1 MKKTRKLLSIVLSV
15 LVVFASLP
23 VVYTAAADTVTYAAG
38 ETGTIDN
45 PTHPVSADGVFSYDD
60 LYKLN
65 IDVENTKYTFYQTM
79 NDEYFTYTQILGL
92 QQRNDVPISGRTF
105 NFVGVEHYTGGT
117 NATTTNADGS
127 AQGTDLMEVP
137 AITTNTTAD
146 FLNTYYVPTHTWA
159 PINNNA
165 TNDFQGKT
173 EPTNVQLAGSVA
185 DLLGCK
191 NYSWSDT
198 YVIKGLSASEK
209 GEVNTGYYE
218 SYKWNWSTRDASAAF
233 ELRLKTSIRILD
245 AREFVKELAEAEA
258 VLANP
263 DKYTQA
269 YLSSVKATLNTI
281 PEDLKDL
288 SEVYS
293 QSDIDKYTKMLK
305 DVSLNSA
312 DYTEFNRTYE
322 NLKGITNAI
331 GGFTDDSFADFK
343 TEIEKINNNLPKNLD
358 YTKQSVVDEATQAL
372 RDAYNLLVTKGDA
385 SGGTYTETIHDIKF
399 TIQNEF
405 NLIQIKDDQILSYT
419 QNWIA
424 DRRNLESKD
433 SRRMFYSVIDSS
445 STFASRFTDA
455 AVDTVS
461 SLSAKA
467 IDGSLSN
474 ALIFT
479 CWEEVLA
486 DGSLNPT
493 TEVISRDTHTIDGN
507 YAGFQKDKAYY
518 IENSPTFRG
527 LSASETGAH
536 TFTFNQKIY
545 LNWQQNIL
553 GFLRNN
559 FTQTAFVTTIN
570 ITDARPLVKAVAEA
584 NATIAN
590 PGSYSDNYI
599 SALQA
604 AVDAVPVN
612 LIRGVE
618 YYTQEEVDAYL
629 NAITSVQEGCADYS
643 EFNEAYEELINMKN
657 NSTYTDESYSAF
669 MEEIQSIN
677 KNLPKNLTAD
687 QQATVDAA
695 TEALHKA
702 THHLVYYKLNTDNV
716 FTEEDIPEDLGFS
729 PLVFSVSSTRY
740 EFMQVSDGQQF
751 AIRTDFSARNNDSSY
766 TLRLLSFG
774 FSTVNAGNVTDIC
787 AGRTTPDKG
796 CHNAANVP
804 ELNFFDLATYAST
817 SGNITGITSY
827 TADDAGDTGEFNS
840 WVNTDG
846 VNLSSGG
853 VFIDGAVLE
862 LYDSTGYATYVYTAT
877 SGENQENININYA
890 FRLGWSYEQ
899 FWGETIRRHAHIP
912 VSLTI
917 TDARALH
924 NLYNEVEDILN
935 GETDKSYTLSSLVTL
950 YNAFNNVPSD
960 MASGEAYYTQSEVNA
975 KYDEL
980 KAAYDTLVEGADYS
994 EFFEAYVKAQEIIN
1008 TNNKDSAGNSLYD
1021 DAAYE
1026 TFNQQFTDIITGL
1039 DMNLPASEQTTV
1051 NDATTALNNAL
1062 AALEATKRAD
1072 YSEFND
1078 ALAEVEKI
1086 LKEEQENPG
1095 TYTQSSLEAIQNAYN
1110 DAVALDKGLPASEQ
1124 ATVDAVTDAL
1134 KAAAENKKYKAD
1146 YSEFDDAYSKVQDI
1160 FNNPNKY
1167 TDETVDAA
1175 ERALEEADKLNK
1187 DLPDTEENRTTIE
1200 NATNALENVF
1210 NNAKESADYTAF
1222 EEAYKKVQEIAE
1234 NKDGK
1239 YTQSTVTAAQNALA
1253 EADKLDKNLEKNDA
1267 NQDIITDATN
1277 ALQSVI
1283 DGAKEKANYDA
1294 YNNAKAEADAII
1306 NSGNVDE
1313 NGNTIY
1319 DEAVFE
1325 AYKEAVNKIDT
1336 ELVKD
1341 LPSDEQEIINNAVT
1355 ELENLK
1361 TELENNKKAD
1371 YTDFNTA
1378 KDALEEIVN
1387 APAGTYTDE
1396 TVQKAQTALDN
1407 ANQIPDNLVVGENN
1421 VNQDMIDNATQNMQ
1435 DVVDSAEKK
1444 ADYTEFDKA
1453 VEDLENIVNAP
1464 EGTYTDETVKNAQ
1477 DALDSIVDVDKDM
1490 ADTEQGILDEITSG
1504 LKDVVDSAENKA
1516 DYTDYNNTK
1525 SEADSLVND
1534 DGNGNPIYDEDAFD
1548 AYKDAVNKIDNE
1560 LDKDLPASEQSKV
1573 DDAANALD
1581 NALNTLEASKYY
1593 TVTFLDAEGN
1603 FLSAE
1608 RFVSG
1613 AVFGTIAVPQLPE
1626 STDEIAVVGWAYEND
1641 TIAGAEDVLTSD
1653 VTVKVAAE
1661 DKVLRIFNESGLSF
1675 DAETGYIV
1683 TELRSLTV
1691 ADVLAK
1697 FDNDATLLTV
1707 ADFEGNV
1714 LSADDYVGSGAVIT
1728 LSSKYTNTVYESR
1741 TFVIYGDVT
1750 GDGLVNADDYAVA
1763 RSANIIP
1770 GSYNESNHYF
1780 FVAND
1785 VAKDG
1790 YIDALDTAYIN
1801 LMVKGYK

>member
-23 VVYTAAADTVTYAAG
+23 VVYTAAADAVTYAAG

-92 QQRNDVPISGRTF
+92 QQKNDVPLSGRTF
-105 NFVGVEHYTGGT
+105 KFVGVEHYTGGT

-137 AITTNTTAD
+137 AITTNTTTD

-159 PINNNA
+159 AINNNA
-165 TNDFQGKT
+165 SGLGSA
-173 EPTNVQLAGSVA
+173 PSNVQLQGSVA
-185 DLLGCK
+185 DLSGCR

-198 YVIKGLSASEK
+198 YVIKGLPASEK

-218 SYKWNWSTRDASAAF
+218 SYKWNWSTSDTSAAF

-281 PEDLKDL
+281 PEALKDL
-288 SEVYS
+288 SVVYS

-305 DVSLNSA
+305 DVNLNSA
-312 DYTEFNRTYE
+312 DYTEFNRTFE
-322 NLKGITNAI
+322 NLNSITNALDA
-331 GGFTDDSFADFK
+331 FTDDSFNAFR
-343 TEIEKINNNLPKNLD
+343 TRIEEINNNLPKNLD
-358 YTKQSVVDEATQAL
+358 YTKQDTVDQATQAL
-372 RDAYNLLVTKGDA
+372 KDAYNILVHKG
-385 SGGTYTETIHDIKF
+385 
-399 TIQNEF
+399 
-405 NLIQIKDDQILSYT
+405 T
-419 QNWIA
+419 QNT
-424 DRRNLESKD
+424 
-433 SRRMFYSVIDSS
+433 DSS
-445 STFASRFTDA
+445 SSSDVEDVTFVVGNDFKFIQIEDNQVFSFVQPWTIYRGSKSSNRKFYSALDTSDSATNTFISKLSTVA
-455 AVDTVS
+455 TNQTISTGAV
-461 SLSAKA
+461 KN
-467 IDGSLSN
+467 GLSN
-474 ALIFT
+474 AAIFT
-479 CWEEVLA
+479 SWKEVTSTGELK
-486 DGSLNPT
+486 DSSNVIDRT
-493 TEVISRDTHTIDGN
+493 TGRINASYD
-507 YAGFQKDKAYY
+507 GFQEGQTYY
-518 IENSPTFRG
+518 LENSPVFTG
-527 LSASETGAH
+527 LSSTETGEH
-536 TFTFNQKIY
+536 IY
-545 LNWQQNIL
+545 TYKQNIYVSYYAWFSNTY
-553 GFLRNN
+553 G
-559 FTQTAFVTTIN
+559 TSSVTTTLT
-570 ITDARPLVKAVAEA
+570 ITDARPLVKAVAQA

-669 MEEIQSIN
+669 MEEIQNIN

-729 PLVFSVSSTRY
+729 PLGFSVSSTRY
-740 EFMQVSDGQQF
+740 EFMQVSDGQKF

-766 TLRLLSFG
+766 TIRLLSFG

-804 ELNFFDLATYAST
+804 ELNFIDLATYAST
-817 SGNITGITSY
+817 SGAITGITSY

-840 WVNTDG
+840 WVNTGG

-853 VFIDGAVLE
+853 VFIDGAELE

-935 GETDKSYTLSSLVTL
+935 GETDKSYSLSSLVTL

-1026 TFNQQFTDIITGL
+1026 TFNQQFTDIITSL

-1078 ALAEVEKI
+1078 ALAEIEKI

-1110 DAVALDKGLPASEQ
+1110 DAVALDKNLPASEQ
-1124 ATVDAVTDAL
+1124 ATVDAVTEAL
-1134 KAAAENKKYKAD
+1134 KAAAESKKYKAD
-1146 YSEFDDAYSKVQDI
+1146 YSEFDDAYSQVKDI
-1160 FNNPNKY
+1160 VDNPNKY
-1167 TDETVDAA
+1167 TDATVEAA
-1175 ERALEEADKLNK
+1175 EKALEEADKLNK
-1187 DLPDTEENRTTIE
+1187 DLPDTADNRTTIE
-1200 NATNALENVF
+1200 NATNALKDVLI
-1210 NNAKESADYTAF
+1210 NAEKTADYSAF
-1222 EEAYKKVQEIAE
+1222 EETYKKVQEIAE

-1239 YTQSTVTAAQNALA
+1239 YTDATVEAAQNALT
-1253 EADKLDKNLEKNDA
+1253 EADKLDKNLPPESQSTINE
-1267 NQDIITDATN
+1267 ATN

-1283 DGAKEKANYDA
+1283 DGAKEKANYDGLDEALEGAKKIVNAPEGTYTEESVKKAQDAIDAAEALDKELEKNDENQQKINDVIQDLIDAKEDAQEKANYDA

-1313 NGNTIY
+1313 NGNPIY

-1325 AYKEAVNKIDT
+1325 AYKEEVNKIDS
-1336 ELVKD
+1336 ELIKD
-1341 LPSDEQEIINNAVT
+1341 LPSSEQTAVDNAVT
-1355 ELENLK
+1355 ELESLK
-1361 TELENNKKAD
+1361 A
-1371 YTDFNTA
+1371 
-1378 KDALEEIVN
+1378 
-1387 APAGTYTDE
+1387 
-1396 TVQKAQTALDN
+1396 
-1407 ANQIPDNLVVGENN
+1407 
-1421 VNQDMIDNATQNMQ
+1421 
-1435 DVVDSAEKK
+1435 
-1444 ADYTEFDKA
+1444 
-1453 VEDLENIVNAP
+1453 
-1464 EGTYTDETVKNAQ
+1464 
-1477 DALDSIVDVDKDM
+1477 
-1490 ADTEQGILDEITSG
+1490 
-1504 LKDVVDSAENKA
+1504 
-1516 DYTDYNNTK
+1516 
-1525 SEADSLVND
+1525 
-1534 DGNGNPIYDEDAFD
+1534 
-1548 AYKDAVNKIDNE
+1548 
-1560 LDKDLPASEQSKV
+1560 
-1573 DDAANALD
+1573 
-1581 NALNTLEASKYY
+1581 TLEAKKYY
-1593 TVTFLDAEGN
+1593 TVTFKDVDGN
-1603 FLSAE
+1603 VLGTSSYVNGDVFGNLTAPALPEDTDTIAYVGWVYADGTLAKADDVVSGDMDVTVASE
-1608 RFVSG
+1608 AKKLIAKDESGVTIDEVTSFVSG
-1613 AVFGTIAVPQLPE
+1613 IEAGTTVE
-1626 STDEIAVVGWAYEND
+1626 E
-1641 TIAGAEDVLTSD
+1641 VLS
-1653 VTVKVAAE
+1653 
-1661 DKVLRIFNESGLSF
+1661 
-1675 DAETGYIV
+1675 
-1683 TELRSLTV
+1683 
-1691 ADVLAK
+1691 K
-1697 FDNDATLLTV
+1697 FDNDELVIEIKTY
-1707 ADFEGNV
+1707 EGV
-1714 LSADDYVGSGAVIT
+1714 DLASEELVGTGSTIT
-1728 LSSKYTNTVYESR
+1728 LKSKYTGVVYETR
-1741 TFVIYGDVT
+1741 MFIIMGDVD
-1750 GDGLVNADDYAVA
+1750 GDGDIDGTDFEISKSV
-1763 RSANIIP
+1763 
-1770 GSYNESNHYF
+1770 GFESYTYPEEHNYF

-1785 VAKDG
+1785 IDENGIINVLDAF
-1790 YIDALDTAYIN
+1790 YIGRMKT
-1801 LMVKGYK
+1801 V

>member
-23 VVYTAAADTVTYAAG
+23 VVYTAAADAVTYAAG

-45 PTHPVSADGVFSYDD
+45 PTHPVLADGVFSYDD

-92 QQRNDVPISGRTF
+92 QQKNDVPLSGRTF

-146 FLNTYYVPTHTWA
+146 FLDTYYVPTHTWA

-173 EPTNVQLAGSVA
+173 EPTNVQLQGSAV
-185 DLLGCK
+185 DLTGCK

-218 SYKWNWSTRDASAAF
+218 SYKWNWFTSDASAAF

-322 NLKGITNAI
+322 NLKSITNALDA
-331 GGFTDDSFADFK
+331 FTDDSFNAFRAR
-343 TEIEKINNNLPKNLD
+343 IEEINNNLPKNLD

-372 RDAYNLLVTKGDA
+372 RDAYNLLVHKGTQNTASSSSSDA
-385 SGGTYTETIHDIKF
+385 EDVTFVVGNDFKF
-399 TIQNEF
+399 
-405 NLIQIKDDQILSYT
+405 IQIEDNQVFSFT
-419 QNWIA
+419 QPWTIY
-424 DRRNLESKD
+424 RGSK
-433 SRRMFYSVIDSS
+433 SSNRKFYSALDTSDSATNTFIS
-445 STFASRFTDA
+445 KLSTVATNQTISTGAVKNGLSGA
-455 AVDTVS
+455 A
-461 SLSAKA
+461 
-467 IDGSLSN
+467 
-474 ALIFT
+474 IFT
-479 CWEEVLA
+479 SWEEVTSTGELK
-486 DGSLNPT
+486 DNS
-493 TEVISRDTHTIDGN
+493 EVIDRTTGRINAN
-507 YAGFQKDKAYY
+507 YNGFQEGQTYY
-518 IENSPTFRG
+518 LENSPIFTG
-527 LSASETGAH
+527 LSSTETGEH
-536 TFTFNQKIY
+536 TYTFK
-545 LNWQQNIL
+545 QNMYVSY
-553 GFLRNN
+553 
-559 FTQTAFVTTIN
+559 TAWFSTTYGTSSVTTTLT

-590 PGSYSDNYI
+590 PGSYRDNYI

-669 MEEIQSIN
+669 MEEIQNIN

-716 FTEEDIPEDLGFS
+716 FTEEDIPEDLGNS
-729 PLVFSVSSTRY
+729 PLVFSVSSTKY

-774 FSTVNAGNVTDIC
+774 FSTVNSGNVTTIC
-787 AGRTTPDKG
+787 DARSDPDKG

-804 ELNFFDLATYAST
+804 ELNFIDLATYAST
-817 SGNITGITSY
+817 SGAITGITSY

-840 WVNTDG
+840 WVNTGG

-853 VFIDGAVLE
+853 VFIDGAELE

-877 SGENQENININYA
+877 SDEAQANININYA

-960 MASGEAYYTQSEVNA
+960 MASGESYYTQSEVNA
-975 KYDEL
+975 RYDEL

-994 EFFEAYVKAQEIIN
+994 EFFEAYVKAQEIVN

-1062 AALEATKRAD
+1062 AALEATKHAD

-1078 ALAEVEKI
+1078 ALAEIEKI

-1110 DAVALDKGLPASEQ
+1110 DAVALDKELPASEQ
-1124 ATVDAVTDAL
+1124 ATVDAVTEAL

-1146 YSEFDDAYSKVQDI
+1146 YSEFDDAYSQVQDI
-1160 FNNPNKY
+1160 VNNPNKY

-1175 ERALEEADKLNK
+1175 EKALEEADNLNK

-1200 NATNALENVF
+1200 NATNALKDVLI
-1210 NNAKESADYTAF
+1210 NAEETADYSAF

-1239 YTQSTVTAAQNALA
+1239 YTDATVEAAQNALT
-1253 EADKLDKNLEKNDA
+1253 EADKLDKNLPPESQSTVN
-1267 NQDIITDATN
+1267 DATN

-1283 DGAKEKANYDA
+1283 DGAKEKANYDGYDDAYAELENILNNKDNYTQDTVDAAQAAKDAADALGKDQPATNQDAVNEVIAGMQNVATNAQEKANYDA

-1313 NGNTIY
+1313 NGNPIY

-1325 AYKEAVNKIDT
+1325 AYKEAVNKIDS
-1336 ELVKD
+1336 ELIKD
-1341 LPSDEQEIINNAVT
+1341 LPSSEQTAVDNAVT
-1355 ELENLK
+1355 ELESLK
-1361 TELENNKKAD
+1361 A
-1371 YTDFNTA
+1371 
-1378 KDALEEIVN
+1378 
-1387 APAGTYTDE
+1387 
-1396 TVQKAQTALDN
+1396 
-1407 ANQIPDNLVVGENN
+1407 
-1421 VNQDMIDNATQNMQ
+1421 
-1435 DVVDSAEKK
+1435 
-1444 ADYTEFDKA
+1444 
-1453 VEDLENIVNAP
+1453 
-1464 EGTYTDETVKNAQ
+1464 
-1477 DALDSIVDVDKDM
+1477 
-1490 ADTEQGILDEITSG
+1490 
-1504 LKDVVDSAENKA
+1504 
-1516 DYTDYNNTK
+1516 
-1525 SEADSLVND
+1525 
-1534 DGNGNPIYDEDAFD
+1534 
-1548 AYKDAVNKIDNE
+1548 
-1560 LDKDLPASEQSKV
+1560 
-1573 DDAANALD
+1573 
-1581 NALNTLEASKYY
+1581 TLESKKYY
-1593 TVTFLDAEGN
+1593 TVTFKNVDGN
-1603 FLSAE
+1603 VLGTSSYVNGDVFGNLTAPALPEDTETTAYVGWVYADGTLAKADDVVSGDMDVTVASE
-1608 RFVSG
+1608 AKKLIAKDESGVSIDEITSFVSG
-1613 AVFGTIAVPQLPE
+1613 IEA
-1626 STDEIAVVGWAYEND
+1626 D
-1641 TIAGAEDVLTSD
+1641 TTVEEVLS
-1653 VTVKVAAE
+1653 
-1661 DKVLRIFNESGLSF
+1661 
-1675 DAETGYIV
+1675 
-1683 TELRSLTV
+1683 
-1691 ADVLAK
+1691 K
-1697 FDNDATLLTV
+1697 FDNDELVIEIKTY
-1707 ADFEGNV
+1707 EGV
-1714 LSADDYVGSGAVIT
+1714 DLASEELVGTGSTIT
-1728 LSSKYTNTVYESR
+1728 LKSKYTGVVYETR
-1741 TFVIYGDVT
+1741 MFIIMGDVD
-1750 GDGLVNADDYAVA
+1750 GDGDIDDTDFDISKSV
-1763 RSANIIP
+1763 
-1770 GSYNESNHYF
+1770 GFESYTYPDEHNYF
-1780 FVAND
+1780 FIAND
-1785 VAKDG
+1785 IDENGIINVLDAF
-1790 YIDALDTAYIN
+1790 YIGRMKT
-1801 LMVKGYK
+1801 V

>member
-23 VVYTAAADTVTYAAG
+23 VVYTAAADAVTYAAG

-92 QQRNDVPISGRTF
+92 QQKNDVPLSGRTF

-137 AITTNTTAD
+137 AITTNTTTE
-146 FLNTYYVPTHTWA
+146 FLDTYYVPTHTWA

-173 EPTNVQLAGSVA
+173 EPTNVQLSGSAV
-185 DLLGCK
+185 DLSGCK

-218 SYKWNWSTRDASAAF
+218 SYKWNWSTSDASAAF

-245 AREFVKELAEAEA
+245 AREFVKELVEAEA

-322 NLKGITNAI
+322 NLNSITNAI
-331 GGFTDDSFADFK
+331 DAFTDDSFNAFRAK
-343 TEIEKINNNLPKNLD
+343 IKEINNNLPKNLD

-372 RDAYNLLVTKGDA
+372 RDAYNLLVHKGTQNTASSSSSDA
-385 SGGTYTETIHDIKF
+385 EDVTFVVGNDFKF
-399 TIQNEF
+399 
-405 NLIQIKDDQILSYT
+405 IQIEDNQVFSFT
-419 QNWIA
+419 QPWTIY
-424 DRRNLESKD
+424 RGSK
-433 SRRMFYSVIDSS
+433 SSNRKFYSALDTSDSATNTFIS
-445 STFASRFTDA
+445 KLSTVATNQTISTG
-455 AVDTVS
+455 AVKNG
-461 SLSAKA
+461 LSGAT
-467 IDGSLSN
+467 
-474 ALIFT
+474 IFT
-479 CWEEVLA
+479 SWEEVTSTGELK
-486 DGSLNPT
+486 DNS
-493 TEVISRDTHTIDGN
+493 EVIDRTTGRINAN
-507 YAGFQKDKAYY
+507 YNGFQEGQTYY
-518 IENSPTFRG
+518 LENSPIFTG
-527 LSASETGAH
+527 LSSTETGEH
-536 TFTFNQKIY
+536 TYTFK
-545 LNWQQNIL
+545 QNMYVSY
-553 GFLRNN
+553 
-559 FTQTAFVTTIN
+559 TAWFSTTYGTSSVTTTLT
-570 ITDARPLVKAVAEA
+570 ITDARALVKAVAQA

-669 MEEIQSIN
+669 MEEIQNIN

-729 PLVFSVSSTRY
+729 PLGFSVSSTRY

-766 TLRLLSFG
+766 TIRLLSFG

-804 ELNFFDLATYAST
+804 ELNFIDLATYAST
-817 SGNITGITSY
+817 SGAITGITSY

-840 WVNTDG
+840 WVNTGG

-853 VFIDGAVLE
+853 VFIDGAELE

-877 SGENQENININYA
+877 SDEAQANININYA

-950 YNAFNNVPSD
+950 YNAFKNVPSD

-1062 AALEATKRAD
+1062 AALEATKHAD

-1078 ALAEVEKI
+1078 ALAEIEKI

-1110 DAVALDKGLPASEQ
+1110 DAVALDKELPASEQ
-1124 ATVDAVTDAL
+1124 ATVDAVTEAL

-1146 YSEFDDAYSKVQDI
+1146 YSEFDDAYSQVQDI

-1200 NATNALENVF
+1200 NATNALKDVLI
-1210 NNAKESADYTAF
+1210 NAEETADYSAF

-1239 YTQSTVTAAQNALA
+1239 YTQSTVTAAQNALT
-1253 EADKLDKNLEKNDA
+1253 EADKLDKNLPPESQSTVN
-1267 NQDIITDATN
+1267 DATN

-1283 DGAKEKANYDA
+1283 DGAKEKANYDGLDEALEDAKEIVNAPEGTYTEESVKKAQDAIDAAEALDKDLEKNDENQQKINDVIQDLIDAKEDAKEKANYDGLDEALEGAKEIVNAPEGTYTEESVKKAQDAIDAAEALDKDLEKNDENQQKINDVIQDLIDAKEDAQEKANYDA

-1313 NGNTIY
+1313 NGNPIY

-1325 AYKEAVNKIDT
+1325 AYKEAVNKIDS
-1336 ELVKD
+1336 ELIKD
-1341 LPSDEQEIINNAVT
+1341 LPSSEQTAVDNAVT
-1355 ELENLK
+1355 ELESLK
-1361 TELENNKKAD
+1361 A
-1371 YTDFNTA
+1371 
-1378 KDALEEIVN
+1378 
-1387 APAGTYTDE
+1387 
-1396 TVQKAQTALDN
+1396 
-1407 ANQIPDNLVVGENN
+1407 
-1421 VNQDMIDNATQNMQ
+1421 
-1435 DVVDSAEKK
+1435 
-1444 ADYTEFDKA
+1444 
-1453 VEDLENIVNAP
+1453 
-1464 EGTYTDETVKNAQ
+1464 
-1477 DALDSIVDVDKDM
+1477 
-1490 ADTEQGILDEITSG
+1490 
-1504 LKDVVDSAENKA
+1504 
-1516 DYTDYNNTK
+1516 
-1525 SEADSLVND
+1525 
-1534 DGNGNPIYDEDAFD
+1534 
-1548 AYKDAVNKIDNE
+1548 
-1560 LDKDLPASEQSKV
+1560 
-1573 DDAANALD
+1573 
-1581 NALNTLEASKYY
+1581 TLESKKYY
-1593 TVTFLDAEGN
+1593 TVTFKDVDGN
-1603 FLSAE
+1603 VLGTSSYVNGDVFGNLTAPALPEDTDTIAYVGWVYADGTLAKADDVVNGDMDVTVASEAKKLIAKDE
-1608 RFVSG
+1608 SGVTIDEITSFVSG
-1613 AVFGTIAVPQLPE
+1613 IEAGTTVE
-1626 STDEIAVVGWAYEND
+1626 E
-1641 TIAGAEDVLTSD
+1641 VLS
-1653 VTVKVAAE
+1653 
-1661 DKVLRIFNESGLSF
+1661 
-1675 DAETGYIV
+1675 
-1683 TELRSLTV
+1683 
-1691 ADVLAK
+1691 K
-1697 FDNDATLLTV
+1697 FDNDELVIEIKTY
-1707 ADFEGNV
+1707 EGV
-1714 LSADDYVGSGAVIT
+1714 DLASEELVGTGSTIT
-1728 LSSKYTNTVYESR
+1728 LKSKYTGVVYETR
-1741 TFVIYGDVT
+1741 MFIIMGDVD
-1750 GDGLVNADDYAVA
+1750 GDGDIDDTDFEISKSV
-1763 RSANIIP
+1763 
-1770 GSYNESNHYF
+1770 GFESYTYPDEHNYF
-1780 FVAND
+1780 FIAND
-1785 VAKDG
+1785 IDENGIINVLDAF
-1790 YIDALDTAYIN
+1790 YIGRMKT
-1801 LMVKGYK
+1801 V

>member
-23 VVYTAAADTVTYAAG
+23 VVYTAAADAVTYAAG

-105 NFVGVEHYTGGT
+105 NFVGVEHYTGGS

-137 AITTNTTAD
+137 AITTNTTTD

-185 DLLGCK
+185 DLSGCK

-218 SYKWNWSTRDASAAF
+218 SYKWNWSTSDASAAF

-322 NLKGITNAI
+322 NLNSITNAI
-331 GGFTDDSFADFK
+331 GGFTDDSFANFK
-343 TEIEKINNNLPKNLD
+343 TEINRINNELPKNLD

-507 YAGFQKDKAYY
+507 YAGFQKDKDYY

-669 MEEIQSIN
+669 MGEIQSIN

-729 PLVFSVSSTRY
+729 PLGFSVSSTRY

-751 AIRTDFSARNNDSSY
+751 AIRTVFSARNNDSSY

-787 AGRTTPDKG
+787 AGRSTPDKG

-817 SGNITGITSY
+817 SGTITGITSY

-853 VFIDGAVLE
+853 VFIDGAELE

-1062 AALEATKRAD
+1062 AALEATKHAD

-1078 ALAEVEKI
+1078 ALAEIEKI

-1110 DAVALDKGLPASEQ
+1110 DAVALDKELPASEQ
-1124 ATVDAVTDAL
+1124 ATVDSVTEAL

-1146 YSEFDDAYSKVQDI
+1146 YSEFDDVYSQVQDI
-1160 FNNPNKY
+1160 VNNPDKY
-1167 TDETVDAA
+1167 TDATVDAA
-1175 ERALEEADKLNK
+1175 EKALEEADKLNK
-1187 DLPDTEENRTTIE
+1187 DLPDTADNRTTIE
-1200 NATNALENVF
+1200 NATNALENVI
-1210 NNAKESADYTAF
+1210 NNAKEKANYDGLDEALKGAKEIVNAPEGTYT
-1222 EEAYKKVQEIAE
+1222 EESVKNAQDAIDAAE
-1234 NKDGK
+1234 ALNKD
-1239 YTQSTVTAAQNALA
+1239 
-1253 EADKLDKNLEKNDA
+1253 LEKNDENQQKINDVIQDLIDAKEDAKEKA
-1267 NQDIITDATN
+1267 NYDGLDE
-1277 ALQSVI
+1277 ALE
-1283 DGAKEKANYDA
+1283 GAKEIVNAPEGTYTEESVKNAQDAIDAAEALDKDLEKNDENQQKISDVIQDLIDAKEDAQEKANYDA

-1313 NGNTIY
+1313 NGNPIY

-1325 AYKEAVNKIDT
+1325 AYKEAVNKIDS
-1336 ELVKD
+1336 ELIKD
-1341 LPSDEQEIINNAVT
+1341 LPSSEQTAVDNAVT
-1355 ELENLK
+1355 ELESLK
-1361 TELENNKKAD
+1361 A
-1371 YTDFNTA
+1371 
-1378 KDALEEIVN
+1378 
-1387 APAGTYTDE
+1387 
-1396 TVQKAQTALDN
+1396 
-1407 ANQIPDNLVVGENN
+1407 
-1421 VNQDMIDNATQNMQ
+1421 
-1435 DVVDSAEKK
+1435 
-1444 ADYTEFDKA
+1444 
-1453 VEDLENIVNAP
+1453 
-1464 EGTYTDETVKNAQ
+1464 
-1477 DALDSIVDVDKDM
+1477 
-1490 ADTEQGILDEITSG
+1490 
-1504 LKDVVDSAENKA
+1504 
-1516 DYTDYNNTK
+1516 
-1525 SEADSLVND
+1525 
-1534 DGNGNPIYDEDAFD
+1534 
-1548 AYKDAVNKIDNE
+1548 
-1560 LDKDLPASEQSKV
+1560 
-1573 DDAANALD
+1573 
-1581 NALNTLEASKYY
+1581 TLESKKYY
-1593 TVTFLDAEGN
+1593 TVTFKDVDGN
-1603 FLSAE
+1603 VLGTSSYVNGDVFGNLTAPALPEDTETIAYVGWVYADGTLAKADDVVSGDMDVTVASE
-1608 RFVSG
+1608 AKKLIAKDESGVTIDEITSFVSG
-1613 AVFGTIAVPQLPE
+1613 IEAGTTVE
-1626 STDEIAVVGWAYEND
+1626 E
-1641 TIAGAEDVLTSD
+1641 VLS
-1653 VTVKVAAE
+1653 
-1661 DKVLRIFNESGLSF
+1661 
-1675 DAETGYIV
+1675 
-1683 TELRSLTV
+1683 
-1691 ADVLAK
+1691 K
-1697 FDNDATLLTV
+1697 FDNDELVIEIKTY
-1707 ADFEGNV
+1707 EGV
-1714 LSADDYVGSGAVIT
+1714 DLASEELVGTGSTIT
-1728 LSSKYTNTVYESR
+1728 LKSKYTGVVYETR
-1741 TFVIYGDVT
+1741 MFIIMGDVD
-1750 GDGLVNADDYAVA
+1750 GDGDIDDTDFEISKSV
-1763 RSANIIP
+1763 
-1770 GSYNESNHYF
+1770 GFESYTYPDEHNYF
-1780 FVAND
+1780 FIAND
-1785 VAKDG
+1785 IDENGIINVLDAF
-1790 YIDALDTAYIN
+1790 YIGRMKT
-1801 LMVKGYK
+1801 V

>member
-15 LVVFASLP
+15 LVVFASFP
-23 VVYTAAADTVTYAAG
+23 VVYTAAADAVTYAAG

-105 NFVGVEHYTGGT
+105 KFVGVEHYTGGT

-146 FLNTYYVPTHTWA
+146 FLDTYYVPTHTWA

-185 DLLGCK
+185 DLSGCK

-218 SYKWNWSTRDASAAF
+218 SYKWNWSTSDASAAF

-322 NLKGITNAI
+322 NLNSITNAI

-507 YAGFQKDKAYY
+507 YAGFQKDKDYY

-740 EFMQVSDGQQF
+740 EFMQVSDGQKF

-787 AGRTTPDKG
+787 ASRTTPDKG

-817 SGNITGITSY
+817 SGTITGITSY

-853 VFIDGAVLE
+853 VFIDGAELE

-917 TDARALH
+917 TDARVLH

-1062 AALEATKRAD
+1062 AALEATKHAD

-1110 DAVALDKGLPASEQ
+1110 DAVALDKELPASEQ

-1134 KAAAENKKYKAD
+1134 KEAAENKKYKAD

-1187 DLPDTEENRTTIE
+1187 DLPDTADNRTTIE

-1239 YTQSTVTAAQNALA
+1239 YTQSTVTAAQNALI
-1253 EADKLDKNLEKNDA
+1253 EADKLDKNLPPESQSTVDE
-1267 NQDIITDATN
+1267 ATN
-1277 ALQSVI
+1277 DLQSVI
-1283 DGAKEKANYDA
+1283 DGAKEKANYDGYDDAYAELENILNNKDNYTQDTVDAAQAAKDAADALGKDQPATNQDAVNEVIAGMQNVATNAQEKANYDA

-1313 NGNTIY
+1313 NGNPIY

-1325 AYKEAVNKIDT
+1325 AYKEAVNKIDS
-1336 ELVKD
+1336 ELIKD
-1341 LPSDEQEIINNAVT
+1341 LPSSEQTAVDNAVT
-1355 ELENLK
+1355 ELESLK
-1361 TELENNKKAD
+1361 A
-1371 YTDFNTA
+1371 
-1378 KDALEEIVN
+1378 
-1387 APAGTYTDE
+1387 
-1396 TVQKAQTALDN
+1396 
-1407 ANQIPDNLVVGENN
+1407 
-1421 VNQDMIDNATQNMQ
+1421 
-1435 DVVDSAEKK
+1435 
-1444 ADYTEFDKA
+1444 
-1453 VEDLENIVNAP
+1453 
-1464 EGTYTDETVKNAQ
+1464 
-1477 DALDSIVDVDKDM
+1477 
-1490 ADTEQGILDEITSG
+1490 
-1504 LKDVVDSAENKA
+1504 
-1516 DYTDYNNTK
+1516 
-1525 SEADSLVND
+1525 
-1534 DGNGNPIYDEDAFD
+1534 
-1548 AYKDAVNKIDNE
+1548 
-1560 LDKDLPASEQSKV
+1560 
-1573 DDAANALD
+1573 
-1581 NALNTLEASKYY
+1581 TLESKKYY
-1593 TVTFLDAEGN
+1593 TVTFKDVDGN
-1603 FLSAE
+1603 VLGTSSYVNGDVFGNLTAPALPEDTETTAYVGWVYADGTLAKADDVVSGDMDVTVASE
-1608 RFVSG
+1608 AKKLIAKDESGVTIDEITSFVSG
-1613 AVFGTIAVPQLPE
+1613 IEAGTTVE
-1626 STDEIAVVGWAYEND
+1626 E
-1641 TIAGAEDVLTSD
+1641 VLS
-1653 VTVKVAAE
+1653 
-1661 DKVLRIFNESGLSF
+1661 
-1675 DAETGYIV
+1675 
-1683 TELRSLTV
+1683 
-1691 ADVLAK
+1691 K
-1697 FDNDATLLTV
+1697 FDNDELVIEIKTY
-1707 ADFEGNV
+1707 EGV
-1714 LSADDYVGSGAVIT
+1714 ELASEELVGTGSTIT
-1728 LSSKYTNTVYESR
+1728 LKSKYTGVVYETR
-1741 TFVIYGDVT
+1741 MFIIMGDVD
-1750 GDGLVNADDYAVA
+1750 GDGDIDDTDFEISKSV
-1763 RSANIIP
+1763 
-1770 GSYNESNHYF
+1770 GFESYTYPDEHNYF
-1780 FVAND
+1780 FIAND
-1785 VAKDG
+1785 IDENGIINVLDAF
-1790 YIDALDTAYIN
+1790 YIGRMKT
-1801 LMVKGYK
+1801 V